1 MSEMQREVMG
11 DNDAVARR
19 AAALLIEALA
29 TTTGPVAVSLA
40 GGSTPRRLYETL
52 AMPDWRRRLPW
63 ERVHWFWSEERF
75 VPPEHADSNFRMART
90 AMLAPVGVN
99 TALIHPVPTVDLE
112 PATAAARYQSELQQF
127 YGATALQPE
136 RALFAVSVL
145 GVGDDGHTAAL
156 FPDTPVLQEQQRWV
170 AAVIG
175 ARPEP
180 RITLTY
186 PALNSAELTLVLAVG
201 TGKRAIMDRIKVGAD
216 VPLAR
221 LRPQGRWISL
231 LDRTASGIG

>member
-1 MSEMQREVMG
+1 MQREVLA

-29 TTTGPVAVSLA
+29 ATTGPVAVSLA

-63 ERVHWFWSEERF
+63 ERVHWFWSDERF
-75 VPPEHADSNFRMART
+75 VPPEHADSNFRLART
-90 AMLAPVGVN
+90 AMLAPIGVN
-99 TALIHPVPTVDLE
+99 TALIHPIPTTGLE
-112 PATAAARYQSELQQF
+112 PAAAAARYQSELQQF
-127 YGATALQPE
+127 HGATTLQPE

-145 GVGDDGHTAAL
+145 GVGDDGHTASL
-156 FPDTPVLQEQQRWV
+156 FTDSPVLREQQAWV

-186 PALNSAELTLVLAVG
+186 PALNSAQLTLVLAVG
-201 TGKRAIMDRIKVGAD
+201 TGKRAIMDRIKAGAD
-216 VPLAR
+216 VPLTR
-221 LRPQGRWISL
+221 LRPQGGWVSL
-231 LDRTASGIG
+231 LDRTAAGIG